1 MAKISKPI
9 PASEA
14 VRKQAVIYARVS
26 SKEQEKEGYSIPAQ
40 LKLLKEYAAAQGFV
54 VTQAYVDVETA
65 KQTGRAAF
73 GEMTGYLKAHPAVRL
88 MLVEK
93 TDRLYRNLKDW
104 VTVDELEVEI
114 HFPKEGVVLSRESRS
129 SEKFMHGIKVLMAKN
144 YIDNLS
150 EEARKGMQEKAEQGI
165 WPTKAPLGYRNVA
178 GPDGKRI
185 IATDPAVAPVVAS
198 LFEWYATGQHS
209 LHDIARMARGA
220 GLAYRRSGSS
230 VPTSTIHTIL
240 RKRLYTG
247 WFDWKGQ
254 VYQGSHEPLV
264 SVELWE
270 RVQRVLDGRSA
281 KKHRRVTHDFAFSGL
296 MACSKCG
303 CSIVGEI
310 KKKRYVYYHCSGY
323 ADKCRDEPASCRRK
337 HVREERLEERFT
349 ALLGRLQFDDEV
361 LAWVREA
368 LGASHA
374 DERREHDAAIERLQA
389 EYKRLDDRVHAMY
402 VDKLDGKIGGDF
414 YDRFAGEWRQE
425 QSRLQRE
432 IDRHQRADES
442 FMDEGL
448 QILELA
454 RNAQKLFERQEPR
467 EKRRLLNFVL
477 SNCVWE
483 DGEVRATFRQ
493 PFDLLAKTAAIGAG
507 HEAGT
512 MADLAKSSIW
522 LPFLDTYRTMCAAP
536 ESDFRRLLQEV
547 TVFRS
552 PPMPVS
558 AVDDPTSRSLRA

>member
-1 MAKISKPI
+1 MARTPLRRLR
-9 PASEA
+9 PDARNLA
-14 VRKQAVIYARVS
+14 VAYARVS
-26 SKEQEKEGYSIPAQ
+26 SKEQEREGFSIPAQ
-40 LKLLKEYAAAQGFV
+40 LKSLADYAAAQGLSV
-54 VTQAYVDVETA
+54 IEQYVDVETA
-65 KQTGRAAF
+65 KQTGRTAF
-73 GEMTGYLKAHPAVRL
+73 SQMMTFLKASPGVRVV
-88 MLVEK
+88 LVEK

-104 VTVDELEVEI
+104 VTVDELNVEI
-114 HFPKEGVVLSRESRS
+114 HFAKEGVVLSPHSRS

-165 WPTKAPLGYRNVA
+165 WPTKTPLGYRNVA
-178 GPDGKRI
+178 GTDGKKV
-185 IATDPAVAPVVAS
+185 IATDPTVAPMVTS

-209 LHDIARMARGA
+209 LHDIARMAREA
-220 GLAYRRSGSS
+220 GLAYRRTGSS

-240 RKRLYTG
+240 RNRLYTG
-247 WFDWKGQ
+247 WFDWKGR
-254 VYQGSHEPLV
+254 VYQGRHKPLV

-270 RVQRVLDGRSA
+270 RVQAVLDGRSA

-296 MACSKCG
+296 MTCSKCG
-303 CSIVGEI
+303 CSIVAEI
-310 KKKRYVYYHCSGY
+310 KKQRYVYYHCSGY

-337 HVREERLEERFT
+337 HVREERLEEQFT

-368 LGASHA
+368 LRASHA

-389 EYKRLDDRVHAMY
+389 EYKRLDDRIHAMY

-432 IDRHQRADES
+432 MDRHQSADVS
-442 FMDEGL
+442 FMDEGV

-477 SNCVWE
+477 SNCVWD

-493 PFDLLAKTAAIGAG
+493 PFDLLARTAAIGAR
-507 HEAGT
+507 HESGT
-512 MADLAKSSIW
+512 MADSAKNEIW
-522 LPFLDTYRTMCAAP
+522 LGDQDSNLD
-536 ESDFRRLLQEV
+536 
-547 TVFRS
+547 
-552 PPMPVS
+552 
-558 AVDDPTSRSLRA
+558 